1 MYFQLLDVLEMA
13 KSGGQG
19 RNGLA
24 ALALRAPSA
33 SVAAKRL
40 G

>member
-13 KSGGQG
+13 ISGGRGAMDRWRRQ
-19 RNGLA
+19 
-24 ALALRAPSA
+24 LALRA